1 MLLFLFFALLSA
13 QTTDAMVG
21 EPPAKRRRIDS
32 EARSSCSSQ
41 AIDLTK
47 EGDIIEYQCLQQN
60 KPNAK
65 SFNKNKRVP
74 HTLYCGYYALFF
86 ARAFIEETAELL
98 PEVVNDLGR
107 LRATIKPWEKHLK
120 YKSNLRTDDFDGTC
134 DDTESGLLNKFKLN
148 EGIIVIDSL
157 DVLEGWLQ
165 GRGQYLTR
173 EIIDQRKRFERGE
186 KIAFVINTGG
196 HWVAF
201 GVHVVGDG
209 MFDVYQFDSLKE
221 LDLNQER
228 AGVLLCAFLE
238 KFTSEQLAD
247 MLLVGSR
254 LAYIANHSESVRADL
269 RTYFN
274 AIQSKRPMSHERFI
288 ELVEPYGFARDVL
301 STLFES
307 EEVAP
312 VSSFNFCGIL

>member
-1 MLLFLFFALLSA
+1 MLFYMVFALLSA
-13 QTTDAMVG
+13 QATDAMVG
-21 EPPAKRRRIDS
+21 EPPAKRRRIDP
-32 EARSSCSSQ
+32 EASSFCSSQ

-74 HTLYCGYYALFF
+74 HALYCGYYALFF

-157 DVLEGWLQ
+157 DVLEGWLR

-173 EIIDQRKRFERGE
+173 EIIDQRKRFESGE
-186 KIAFVINTGG
+186 KVAFVVNTGG

-201 GVHVVGDG
+201 GVRAVDG
-209 MFDVYQFDSLKE
+209 MFNIFRFDSLKN

-228 AGVLLCAFLE
+228 AGRWLCLFLE

-254 LAYIANHSESVRADL
+254 LAYIANHSENVRADL

-301 STLFES
+301 STLFEL
-307 EEVAP
+307 EKVAP
-312 VSSFNFCGIL
+312 ASSFNFCGIL